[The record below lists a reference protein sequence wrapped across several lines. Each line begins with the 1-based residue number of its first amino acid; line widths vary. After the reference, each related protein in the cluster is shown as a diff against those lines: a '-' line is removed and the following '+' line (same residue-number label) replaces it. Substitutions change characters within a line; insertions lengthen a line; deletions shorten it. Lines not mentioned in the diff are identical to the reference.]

1 MDLEIKPPRISI
13 RELIIKGFLT
23 VGQQVFSKDRKYFVT
38 LCEDGNVSD
47 HEEKLSIHKMSAKI
61 LGRTN
66 NNGWDYFWTEY
77 NGNFVSINS
86 LRYLANQNNEL

>member
-1 MDLEIKPPRISI
+1 
-13 RELIIKGFLT
+13 
-23 VGQQVFSKDRKYFVT
+23 
-38 LCEDGNVSD
+38 
-47 HEEKLSIHKMSAKI
+47 MSAKI